1 MTLYL
6 NATHPGSRGGPG
18 GIERAEGRSNRL
30 TWKFQGFIRFPC
42 LGLVP
47 AFSLQKQEQRQLA
60 QTSFRDLALS
70 CPADVLILAAHL
82 FKFQLQVE
90 LVTKMKNSQLRG

>member
-1 MTLYL
+1 M
-6 NATHPGSRGGPG
+6 
-18 GIERAEGRSNRL
+18 
-30 TWKFQGFIRFPC
+30 
-42 LGLVP
+42 P